1 MTTTTLMAHL
11 GEATNRTLVLPIV
24 MFAPTHR
31 CNSACVSCAWW
42 STAADVSA
50 PGGGELSLREIDA
63 LAGDL
68 SRLGTRLVVFTGG
81 EPLLRADVFDAARLF
96 RRRGITLHL
105 LTSGLALDARAT
117 AVAELF
123 ERVIISLDGHTPEQY
138 RDIRGVDG
146 FDAVEAGVRRL
157 RELSPRTLVSA
168 RSTIHARNFRATS
181 QLVDTAREMGC
192 AGISFL
198 PADLGST
205 AFGDRNLGGIQSLR
219 LSRQNVDDLRI
230 IVDAL
235 IRERTSDFA
244 SGFIAE
250 SPAKLRQ
257 IPQYYS
263 AMNGDGRFP
272 PKSCN
277 APWMSAVIG
286 ANGDVRPCFFHDVV
300 GNVRRDPIAHVARTA
315 LPQFRETLD
324 VSTNATCE
332 RCVCSLK
339 VGWRGQPWT

>member
-1 MTTTTLMAHL
+1 MTTTSLMAHI

-42 STAADVSA
+42 STTEDAGA
-50 PGGGELSLREIDA
+50 PGGELALAEIDA
-63 LAGDL
+63 LADGL

-81 EPLLRADVFDAARLF
+81 EPLLRPDVFDAARLF
-96 RRRGITLHL
+96 QRRGMRLHL
-105 LTSGLALDARAT
+105 LTSGLAIETRAAT
-117 AVAELF
+117 IDDVF
-123 ERVIISLDGHTPEQY
+123 ERVIISLDGSTPERY

-146 FDAVEAGVRRL
+146 FCVVEAGVRRL
-157 RELSPRTLVSA
+157 RELAPRTVVSA
-168 RSTIHARNFRATS
+168 RSTIHARNFREMP
-181 QLVDTAREMGC
+181 QLIAAARSMGC

-198 PADLGST
+198 AADFTSQ
-205 AFGDRNLGGIQSLR
+205 AFGDRNLDAIQTLR
-219 LSRQNVDDLRI
+219 LSRSDVYELRHI
-230 IVDAL
+230 IDAV
-235 IRERTSDFA
+235 IRDNASDIR

-257 IPQYYS
+257 IPQYY
-263 AMNGDGRFP
+263 AALNGEGAFP

-277 APWMSAVIG
+277 APWISAVIG

-300 GNVRRDPIAHVARTA
+300 GNIRRDSIGHVAKTA
-315 LPQFRETLD
+315 LPRFRDTLD
-324 VSTNATCE
+324 VATNATCA

-339 VGWRGQPWT
+339 VGWRGQPWA